1 MTGLGDHRRWLGPEI
16 QSYSSHNFPF
26 HIRVPDAI
34 FATVTDDQRVLVEK
48 GNAVPIQ
55 ETPDLGL
62 AAGPV
67 RWLVE
72 SEAVF
77 EPRGTVVQP
86 AFTPRASLATFS
98 AAFASRFSVRSMI

>member
-1 MTGLGDHRRWLGPEI
+1 M
-16 QSYSSHNFPF
+16 N
-26 HIRVPDAI
+26 
-34 FATVTDDQRVLVEK
+34 DQRVLVEK
-48 GNAVPIQ
+48 GNAVAIQ

-62 AAGPV
+62 ATGPV
-67 RWLVE
+67 RRLVE